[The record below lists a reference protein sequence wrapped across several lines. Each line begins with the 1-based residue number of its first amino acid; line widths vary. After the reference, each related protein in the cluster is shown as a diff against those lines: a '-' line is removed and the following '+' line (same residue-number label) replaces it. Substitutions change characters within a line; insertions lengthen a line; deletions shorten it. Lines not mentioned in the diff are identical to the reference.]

1 MEERVSKVVITGRG
15 AVSPLGTGVPA
26 LLEGLASNT
35 VAIEEAP
42 WVEGHDDMFAWW
54 APVKDFD
61 PGRWV
66 DAKVEDGTDLFA
78 QYALA
83 SAVQSVQEAGLRDLD
98 PRRTAV
104 VHGTSMGGTR
114 ALLKAQHRLE
124 RSGPHAID
132 RKTMIKIW
140 PNMAAA
146 QIAMR
151 WGLHGPQLTICTACA
166 SSIDAIGVAA
176 QMIADGRADV
186 ALAGGTEGGL
196 ALPDGTLDGE
206 FVPAMYFG
214 QTAYGMTTGERDPR
228 RASLPF
234 DRDRSGIVSG
244 EGSAMLVLESEEHA
258 RERGATVL
266 GEVAGYASLADGY
279 HPSSPEPSGRWE
291 AEVMR
296 EALADAGLA
305 PDRVDAVIA
314 HGTATPK
321 GDTAE
326 IRAIIDVFG
335 DHRHELQVT
344 SLKGHFGHT
353 GAASGAMSV
362 ITATDVMNGGA
373 LPNTAGTVN
382 VDPEADFPVVTGKP
396 LALEASVMQI
406 NAFGFGGQNSS
417 LVVRSAVRR

>member
-1 MEERVSKVVITGRG
+1 
-15 AVSPLGTGVPA
+15 
-26 LLEGLASNT
+26 
-35 VAIEEAP
+35 
-42 WVEGHDDMFAWW
+42 
-54 APVKDFD
+54 
-61 PGRWV
+61 
-66 DAKVEDGTDLFA
+66 
-78 QYALA
+78 
-83 SAVQSVQEAGLRDLD
+83 
-98 PRRTAV
+98 
-104 VHGTSMGGTR
+104 
-114 ALLKAQHRLE
+114 
-124 RSGPHAID
+124 
-132 RKTMIKIW
+132 
-140 PNMAAA
+140 
-146 QIAMR
+146 
-151 WGLHGPQLTICTACA
+151 
-166 SSIDAIGVAA
+166 
-176 QMIADGRADV
+176 
-186 ALAGGTEGGL
+186 
-196 ALPDGTLDGE
+196 
-206 FVPAMYFG
+206 MYFG

-291 AEVMR
+291 AEAMR

-335 DHRHELQVT
+335 DHRHELPVT
-344 SLKGHFGHT
+344 SLKGHIGHT

-373 LPNTAGTVN
+373 LPNTAGTVERG
-382 VDPEADFPVVTGKP
+382 P
-396 LALEASVMQI
+396 
-406 NAFGFGGQNSS
+406 
-417 LVVRSAVRR
+417 